1 MKVLIADDDPVFRR
15 VLEVSL
21 AAWGYEVVSVGNG
34 IEACNVLQ
42 KPEAPRLVILNWMM
56 PEMDG
61 IDVCRRLRA
70 RPTATP
76 PYLILLTGRGHSYD
90 IVSGLDAGANDYM
103 TKPFYREELRARVGV
118 GVRVLELQASLAA
131 RVQELE
137 EAFKRVRQLQKLLP
151 ICSHCKKIRND
162 QNYWQQVEGYIS
174 EHTDVQFSH
183 GICPDCLT
191 QLFPAHAQQVIEA
204 TKPTG

>member
-21 AAWGYEVVSVGNG
+21 AAWGYEVLSVGNG
-34 IEACNVLQ
+34 IEACAVLQ
-42 KPEAPRLVILNWMM
+42 KPDAPRLVILNWMM
-56 PEMDG
+56 PELDG
-61 IDVCRRLRA
+61 IDVCRRVRA
-70 RPTATP
+70 RSTATP
-76 PYLILLTGRGHSYD
+76 PYLILLTGRGHSDD
-90 IVSGLDAGANDYM
+90 IVTGLNAGANDYI
-103 TKPFYREELRARVGV
+103 TKPFDREELRARVGV
-118 GVRVLELQASLAA
+118 GVRVLELQANLAA

-137 EAFKRVRQLQKLLP
+137 EALKRVRQLQKLLP

-183 GICPDCLT
+183 GICPECLVK
-191 QLFPAHAQQVIEA
+191 LYPAHAQRIVSTAPE
-204 TKPTG
+204 TD

>member
-21 AAWGYEVVSVGNG
+21 AAWGYEVVTADNG
-34 IEACNVLQ
+34 AQACQLLQ
-42 KPEAPRLVILNWMM
+42 GAEAPRLAILNWMM

-61 IDVCRRLRA
+61 IDVCRRLRGQ
-70 RPTATP
+70 PTPTP
-76 PYLILLTGRGHSYD
+76 PYLILLSGRGHSDD
-90 IVSGLDAGANDYM
+90 IVAGLIAGANDYI
-103 TKPFYREELRARVGV
+103 TKPFDRDELRARVGV

-131 RVQELE
+131 RVRELE
-137 EAFKRVRQLQKLLP
+137 EALKNVRHLQKLLP

-183 GICPDCLT
+183 GICPECLT
-191 QLFPAHAQQVIEA
+191 KLYPAHAQQVIES
-204 TKPTG
+204 TKPIG